1 MADVGA
7 RRLRRA
13 RRRRRLLVAGGAVA
27 AIVVIVV
34 AVVVLAGGGG
44 GGSNQSASDHEKASS
59 TTTTTTSTTAP
70 PATTAAAATTVPA
83 TPVPKSANPVV
94 ALAQQ
99 YDGVYSGR
107 FQNRTAN
114 TDGTAELTLRV
125 DPATS
130 KMTVDVAFNGDL
142 FGSGAPAPHTISA
155 TIDLVDPNAA
165 TTTQTKE
172 FGPVTGKLD
181 GTSVVLDAPA
191 VPGTGPNSFH
201 LRGSL
206 VDRGFDATY
215 SAGFPGGHATD
226 GTVAVRCAATG
237 QRPSQVTTVCAQPG

>member
-1 MADVGA
+1 MAA
-7 RRLRRA
+7 L
-13 RRRRRLLVAGGAVA
+13 
-27 AIVVIVV
+27 VVI
-34 AVVVLAGGGG
+34 AVVVVALVGGGG
-44 GGSNQSASDHEKASS
+44 GGSNQSASDHQKASS
-59 TTTTTTSTTAP
+59 TSTTTSTTAP
-70 PATTAAAATTVPA
+70 PGTTAAAATTVPA
-83 TPVPKSANPVV
+83 APVPKSANPVV

-142 FGSGAPAPHTISA
+142 FGSGSPAPHTISA
-155 TIDLVDPNAA
+155 TIDLVDPNAP

-191 VPGTGPNSFH
+191 VPGSGPNSFH

-206 VDRGFDATY
+206 VDRGFDSTY
-215 SAGFPGGHATD
+215 SVGFPGGHTTE
-226 GTVAVRCAATG
+226 GTVAVRCAPTG

>member
-1 MADVGA
+1 MADVGS
-7 RRLRRA
+7 RRRRRA
-13 RRRRRLLVAGGAVA
+13 RRRRRLLVTGGAAVA
-27 AIVVIVV
+27 VVVVV
-34 AVVVLAGGGG
+34 AVVVALVAGGGG
-44 GGSNQSASDHEKASS
+44 SSNQSASQKTS
-59 TTTTTTSTTAP
+59 TSTTTTTSTTAP
-70 PATTAAAATTVPA
+70 PGTTAAPGTTVPA

-114 TDGTAELTLRV
+114 SDGTAQLTLRV

-130 KMTVDVAFNGDL
+130 KMTVDVAFVGDL
-142 FGSGAPAPHTISA
+142 FGSGTAGPHTISA
-155 TIDLVDPNAA
+155 TIDLVDPNAP

-191 VPGTGPNSFH
+191 VPSGGANSFH

-215 SAGFPGGHATD
+215 SAGLPSGHATD

-237 QRPSQVTTVCAQPG
+237 QRPSQVTTVCSQPG